1 MNDALLSLI
10 EAEQRKADRRRA
22 AIEAT
27 KLEIELIGDSVK
39 LRGKLQ
45 RQEAALQQSLDNLEK
60 LNRAGKKK

>member
-1 MNDALLSLI
+1 VNDALLSLI